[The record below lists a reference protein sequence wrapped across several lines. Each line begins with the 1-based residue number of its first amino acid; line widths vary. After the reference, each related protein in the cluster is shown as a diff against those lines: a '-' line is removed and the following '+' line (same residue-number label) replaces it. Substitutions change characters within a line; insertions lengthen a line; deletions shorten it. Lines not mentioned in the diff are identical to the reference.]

1 MFDYITRQTYFACR
15 IATKLFSLQHM
26 TGQTSTRLLIKRGHL
41 KKWKTRGESY
51 KIQKDIF
58 CVSRWLTAWFMSAT
72 T

>member
-58 CVSRWLTAWFMSAT
+58 CVSRWLTALFMSAT